1 VINMPLSKRAET
13 LPERPGDRPRRLIS
27 SAVAITARRKA
38 VAWAVDALDVGLV
51 VVRFATLF
59 VVAISLGPPVL
70 TEIPLTVLTGFL
82 GSGKTTLLKSLLKQ
96 PSMHGTAV
104 IVNEF
109 GEVGIDDALI
119 RAAQVSGTTSNDRT
133 VLLPSG
139 CVCCEVQ
146 GDLVEALLKLHDD
159 MLKGRIPD
167 LQRVVLETTGLADP
181 GPIAR
186 ALISDRDLFR
196 IYRLDGVIA
205 TVDAQHGGAQVR
217 DHMEPARQIAA
228 ADRIILT
235 KTDLVS
241 ADQTHDI
248 RVMIRELNRAAPI
261 TRSIKG
267 DIAADALFG
276 IKAYEIKGEPGP
288 ARDWLSPQAFET
300 ETHKQAHTHD
310 CGDPNCGHPAHHDAH
325 GAGGDHGGGPAPH
338 LHGIRS
344 FCLTFERPL
353 DGRKL
358 SSLIDMARLTY
369 GTKMLRTK
377 GILNIAGEDL
387 PFVVQGVNHEF
398 YPVETLD
405 AWPSEDRRSRLVF
418 ITKDLDE
425 ATVRT
430 VFKPLL

>member
-1 VINMPLSKRAET
+1 M
-13 LPERPGDRPRRLIS
+13 
-27 SAVAITARRKA
+27 
-38 VAWAVDALDVGLV
+38 
-51 VVRFATLF
+51 
-59 VVAISLGPPVL
+59 L

-82 GSGKTTLLKSLLKQ
+82 GSGKTTLLKSLLQQ
-96 PSMHGTAV
+96 PTMAGTAV

-109 GEVGIDDALI
+109 GAVGIDDALI
-119 RAAQVSGTTSNDRT
+119 RATTTSGPADGQSGRHDRT

-146 GDLVEALLKLHDD
+146 GDLVTALLNLHAD

-181 GPIAR
+181 GPIGR

-196 IYRLDGVIA
+196 IYRLDGVIT
-205 TVDAQHGGAQVR
+205 TVDAQHGAAQVAE
-217 DHMEPARQIAA
+217 HMEPARQIAA

-235 KTDLVS
+235 KTDLVTS
-241 ADQTHDI
+241 DQAHDV
-248 RVMIRELNRAAPI
+248 RVMIRALNRSAPI
-261 TRSIKG
+261 TRSVKG
-267 DIAADALFG
+267 DVAPDALFG
-276 IKAYEIKGEPGP
+276 IKAYEVRGSGP
-288 ARDWLSPQAFET
+288 ARDWLTADAFAAGDT
-300 ETHKQAHTHD
+300 DHQHD
-310 CGDPNCGHPAHHDAH
+310 CGDAACQHPHHHHGDGHHPPA
-325 GAGGDHGGGPAPH
+325 H

-358 SSLIDMARLTY
+358 SSLIDMARMTY
-369 GTKMLRTK
+369 GSKMLRTK
-377 GILNIAGEDL
+377 GILNIAGEDQ

-405 AWPSEDRRSRLVF
+405 AWPSDDRRSRLVF

-425 ATVRT
+425 ATIRT

>member
-1 VINMPLSKRAET
+1 
-13 LPERPGDRPRRLIS
+13 
-27 SAVAITARRKA
+27 
-38 VAWAVDALDVGLV
+38 
-51 VVRFATLF
+51 
-59 VVAISLGPPVL
+59 VL

-82 GSGKTTLLKSLLKQ
+82 GSGKTTLLKALLQQ
-96 PSMHGTAV
+96 PAIAGTAI

-119 RAAQVSGTTSNDRT
+119 RASTIPGAPAGGDRT

-205 TVDAQHGGAQVR
+205 TVDAQHGGVQVR
-217 DHMEPARQIAA
+217 EHMEPARQIAA

-261 TRSIKG
+261 TRSVKG
-267 DIAADALFG
+267 DIAAASLFG
-276 IKAYEIKGEPGP
+276 IKAYEIRGESER
-288 ARDWLSPQAFET
+288 ARDWLVPEAFEPT
-300 ETHKQAHTHD
+300 SERGHDHAHD
-310 CGDPNCGHPAHHDAH
+310 CGDPNCGHSSH
-325 GAGGDHGGGPAPH
+325 GAHQNQGDGRDDRHDQHHAPH

-344 FCLTFERPL
+344 FCLTFEKPL

-358 SSLIDMARLTY
+358 SSLIDMVRMTY

-377 GILNIAGEDL
+377 GILNIAGEEL

-398 YPVETLD
+398 YPVENLD
-405 AWPSEDRRSRLVF
+405 FWPTDDRRSRLVF

-425 ATVRT
+425 ATIRT
-430 VFKPLL
+430 AFKPLF

>member
-1 VINMPLSKRAET
+1 MR
-13 LPERPGDRPRRLIS
+13 
-27 SAVAITARRKA
+27 
-38 VAWAVDALDVGLV
+38 
-51 VVRFATLF
+51 
-59 VVAISLGPPVL
+59 PPVL

-82 GSGKTTLLKSLLKQ
+82 GSGKTTLLKALLRQ
-96 PSMHGTAV
+96 PALAGTAV

-119 RAAQVSGTTSNDRT
+119 RAAGIAGGGSGDDRPDRT

-146 GDLVEALLKLHDD
+146 GDLVAALLKLHDD

-205 TVDAQHGGAQVR
+205 TVDAQHGGGQVR

-241 ADQTHDI
+241 ADQTHDM

-261 TRSIKG
+261 TRSVKG
-267 DIAADALFG
+267 DLSADALFG
-276 IKAYEIKGEPGP
+276 IKAYEVKGEPAK
-288 ARDWLSPQAFET
+288 ARDWLMPEAYSPAGAG
-300 ETHKQAHTHD
+300 HAHD
-310 CGDPNCGHPAHHDAH
+310 CGDPHCGHPGHHH
-325 GAGGDHGGGPAPH
+325 GSAVATSGH

-344 FCLTFERPL
+344 FCLTFDRPL

-358 SSLIDMARLTY
+358 SSLIDMARMTY
-369 GTKMLRTK
+369 GSKMLRTK

-405 AWPSEDRRSRLVF
+405 AWPGDDRRSRLVF

-425 ATVRT
+425 SVLRH
-430 VFKPLL
+430 VFAPLLS

>member
-1 VINMPLSKRAET
+1 
-13 LPERPGDRPRRLIS
+13 
-27 SAVAITARRKA
+27 
-38 VAWAVDALDVGLV
+38 
-51 VVRFATLF
+51 
-59 VVAISLGPPVL
+59 VL

-96 PSMHGTAV
+96 PSMAGTAV

-119 RAAQVSGTTSNDRT
+119 RAAGISGDGSSGNDRT

-241 ADQTHDI
+241 AEDASDV

-261 TRSIKG
+261 TRSVKG

-276 IKAYEIKGEPGP
+276 INAYEVKGEPVR
-288 ARDWLSPQAFET
+288 ARDWLSPEAFEPT
-300 ETHKQAHTHD
+300 ATPHTHD
-310 CGDPNCGHPAHHDAH
+310 CGDPHCGHPDHHH
-325 GAGGDHGGGPAPH
+325 GPDHSGHNDHAPH

-358 SSLIDMARLTY
+358 SSLIDMARMTY

-398 YPVETLD
+398 YPVEMLD
-405 AWPSEDRRSRLVF
+405 AWPSDDRRSRLVF

-425 ATVRT
+425 ATIRT
-430 VFKPLL
+430 VFKPLF

>member
-1 VINMPLSKRAET
+1 M
-13 LPERPGDRPRRLIS
+13 
-27 SAVAITARRKA
+27 
-38 VAWAVDALDVGLV
+38 
-51 VVRFATLF
+51 
-59 VVAISLGPPVL
+59 L

-96 PSMHGTAV
+96 PSMAGTAV

-119 RAAQVSGTTSNDRT
+119 RASAIPGSTSTDDRT

-146 GDLVEALLKLHDD
+146 GDLVEALLKLHAD
-159 MLKGRIPD
+159 MLNDRIPD

-186 ALISDRDLFR
+186 ALISDRELFR

-205 TVDAQHGGAQVR
+205 TVDAQHGATQVAE
-217 DHMEPARQIAA
+217 HMEPARQIAA

-241 ADQTHDI
+241 AEQTHEI

-261 TRSIKG
+261 TRSVKG

-276 IKAYEIKGEPGP
+276 IKAYEVRGEPAR
-288 ARDWLSPQAFET
+288 ARDWLVPEAFEAGA
-300 ETHKQAHTHD
+300 QAHVHD
-310 CGDPNCGHPAHHDAH
+310 CGDPNCGHPDHGPHHH
-325 GAGGDHGGGPAPH
+325 GDGHGGDHGHAPH

-344 FCLTFERPL
+344 FCLTFDTPL

-358 SSLIDMARLTY
+358 SSLIDMVRMTY

-405 AWPSEDRRSRLVF
+405 AWPSADRRSRLVF

-425 ATVRT
+425 ATIRT
-430 VFKPLL
+430 VFKPLF

>member
-1 VINMPLSKRAET
+1 
-13 LPERPGDRPRRLIS
+13 
-27 SAVAITARRKA
+27 
-38 VAWAVDALDVGLV
+38 
-51 VVRFATLF
+51 
-59 VVAISLGPPVL
+59 VL

-82 GSGKTTLLKSLLKQ
+82 GSGKTTLLKSLLQQ
-96 PSMHGTAV
+96 PAMTGTAV

-109 GEVGIDDALI
+109 GAVGIDDALI
-119 RAAQVSGTTSNDRT
+119 RASTITPKTSANGSDRT

-181 GPIAR
+181 APIAR

-205 TVDAQHGGAQVR
+205 TVDAQHGAAQIAE
-217 DHMEPARQIAA
+217 HMEPARQIAA

-235 KTDLVS
+235 KTDLVDK
-241 ADQTHDI
+241 DQTHDI

-261 TRSIKG
+261 TRSVKG

-276 IKAYEIKGEPGP
+276 IGAYEVRGEPAK
-288 ARDWLSPQAFET
+288 ARDWLVPEAF
-300 ETHKQAHTHD
+300 AVGPAHD
-310 CGDPNCGHPAHHDAH
+310 CGDPNCGDPHHHGHDHAPAHVTT
-325 GAGGDHGGGPAPH
+325 PH

-358 SSLIDMARLTY
+358 SSLIDIARMTY
-369 GTKMLRTK
+369 GSKMLRTK

-405 AWPSEDRRSRLVF
+405 AWPSDDRRSHLVF

-425 ATVRT
+425 GVLRK
-430 VFKPLL
+430 VFAPLG

>member
-1 VINMPLSKRAET
+1 
-13 LPERPGDRPRRLIS
+13 
-27 SAVAITARRKA
+27 
-38 VAWAVDALDVGLV
+38 
-51 VVRFATLF
+51 
-59 VVAISLGPPVL
+59 VL

-96 PSMHGTAV
+96 PAMAGTAV

-119 RAAQVSGTTSNDRT
+119 RATSTSSDDRT

-159 MLKGRIPD
+159 MLKGLIPD

-186 ALISDRDLFR
+186 ALISDRELFR

-205 TVDAQHGGAQVR
+205 TVDAQHGRAQVAE
-217 DHMEPARQIAA
+217 HMEPARQIAA

-241 ADQTHDI
+241 SDQTHDV

-261 TRSIKG
+261 TRSVKG
-267 DIAADALFG
+267 NIAADALFG
-276 IKAYEIKGEPGP
+276 IKAYEVRGEPVR
-288 ARDWLSPQAFET
+288 ARDWLAPEAFEAPA
-300 ETHKQAHTHD
+300 EAHAHD
-310 CGDPNCGHPAHHDAH
+310 CGDPNCGHSS
-325 GAGGDHGGGPAPH
+325 HGGHHHGHSHGPGPH

-344 FCLTFERPL
+344 FCLTFDKPL

-358 SSLIDMARLTY
+358 SSLIDMARMTY

-398 YPVETLD
+398 YPVENLD
-405 AWPSEDRRSRLVF
+405 AWPSDDRRSRLVF

-425 ATVRT
+425 ATIRM
-430 VFKPLL
+430 VFKPLF

>member
-1 VINMPLSKRAET
+1 
-13 LPERPGDRPRRLIS
+13 
-27 SAVAITARRKA
+27 
-38 VAWAVDALDVGLV
+38 
-51 VVRFATLF
+51 
-59 VVAISLGPPVL
+59 VL

-96 PSMHGTAV
+96 PSMAGTAV

-119 RAAQVSGTTSNDRT
+119 RASTILGSTSNDDRT

-186 ALISDRDLFR
+186 ALISDRELFR

-217 DHMEPARQIAA
+217 EHMEPARQIAA

-241 ADQTHDI
+241 SDQTHDI

-261 TRSIKG
+261 TRSVKG

-276 IKAYEIKGEPGP
+276 IKAYEVRGEPER
-288 ARDWLSPQAFET
+288 ARDWLVPEAFEPVA
-300 ETHKQAHTHD
+300 EHAHD
-310 CGDPNCGHPAHHDAH
+310 CGDTNCGHPDHHGH
-325 GAGGDHGGGPAPH
+325 SHSPGPH

-344 FCLTFERPL
+344 FCLTFDKPL

-358 SSLIDMARLTY
+358 SSLIDMARMTY

-398 YPVETLD
+398 YPVENLD
-405 AWPSEDRRSRLVF
+405 AWPSDDRRSRLVF

-425 ATVRT
+425 ATIRT
-430 VFKPLL
+430 VFKPLF

>member
-1 VINMPLSKRAET
+1 
-13 LPERPGDRPRRLIS
+13 
-27 SAVAITARRKA
+27 
-38 VAWAVDALDVGLV
+38 
-51 VVRFATLF
+51 
-59 VVAISLGPPVL
+59 VL

-96 PSMHGTAV
+96 PSMAGTAV

-119 RAAQVSGTTSNDRT
+119 RASTIPGSTSSDDRT

-186 ALISDRDLFR
+186 SLISDRDLFR
-196 IYRLDGVIA
+196 IFRLDGVIA
-205 TVDAQHGGAQVR
+205 TVDAQHGGVQVR
-217 DHMEPARQIAA
+217 EHMEPARQIAA

-241 ADQTHDI
+241 TDQAHDI

-267 DIAADALFG
+267 DIAADALFS
-276 IKAYEIKGEPGP
+276 IRAYEVRGEPER
-288 ARDWLSPQAFET
+288 ARDWLVPEAFEAPA
-300 ETHKQAHTHD
+300 EAHVHD
-310 CGDPNCGHPAHHDAH
+310 CGDPNCGHPDHHGDGH
-325 GAGGDHGGGPAPH
+325 GHSGRKHGGHAPH

-344 FCLTFERPL
+344 FCLTFDKPL

-358 SSLIDMARLTY
+358 SSLIDMARMAY
-369 GTKMLRTK
+369 GMKMLRTK

-398 YPVETLD
+398 YPVENLD
-405 AWPSEDRRSRLVF
+405 AWPSDDRRSRLVF

-425 ATVRT
+425 ATIRT
-430 VFKPLL
+430 VFKPLF